1 MRKGMNP
8 YLMNVVL
15 VAAVAMSMA
24 GTVQAQ
30 DEAYLALLRADVQAN
45 KTAIMTE
52 AMMLTDEQGAAFW
65 PIYREYLAELSK
77 IKDKHLEMIKEYAAN
92 FDTLSDDKAK
102 DIAKTW
108 FNLKKKQLSL
118 LEKTHKKVS
127 KELNPGIASR
137 FVQVDN
143 VLNMFIN
150 LQIASQ
156 MPLFP
161 DSTPGE

>member
-8 YLMNVVL
+8 FLMSIVL
-15 VAAVAMSMA
+15 VATVAAGIAVPAS
-24 GTVQAQ
+24 AQ
-30 DEAYLALLRADVQAN
+30 DEAYIALLRADVQAN

-52 AMMLTDEQGAAFW
+52 AMMLTDEQGAVFW
-65 PIYREYLAELSK
+65 PIYREYMAELSK
-77 IKDKHLEMIKEYAAN
+77 IDDQSLELVKEYAAD
-92 FDTLSDDKAK
+92 FDALTNDQAK

-108 FNLKKKQLSL
+108 FKLEKEQLSL

-127 KELNPGIASR
+127 KEVNPGVASR
-137 FVQVDN
+137 FVQVEN
-143 VLNMFIN
+143 VLIKFID
-150 LQIASQ
+150 LQWASQ